1 MSYFS
6 LILMNLFAV
15 SFIYYYCLYNSSAKK
30 THMYLFEYICKS
42 LSRIQYVHINGILGN
57 AYSYKFSPPYKT
69 FFARIFV

>member
-15 SFIYYYCLYNSSAKK
+15 SFIYYYCLYNDSAKK
-30 THMYLFEYICKS
+30 THMYLFEYISKS
-42 LSRIQYVHINGILGN
+42 LSRIQHVHINGILGN